1 MNSIYK
7 DIFRAVHEGKWLSIE
22 YDNRE
27 EKRTRYWIAV
37 KDILIREKRLLVEGL
52 HLELMTVKELN
63 IRLDGIVEARIIE
76 GSYCAVNE
84 KLIDD
89 IRRYPHKYQSIF
101 TNVVNLK
108 ILNYLEECSKADV
121 VPYQSDYALL
131 HQFDGES
138 FTGSEYM
145 LTEEQFRELVKE
157 FQYRSIT
164 SDGTSGERLHM
175 KDICLNVLSIYT
187 PKGLYVL
194 AYRKLGLDVRGRRL
208 RAADEI
214 HICTEYS
221 VGGVKQS
228 IRAFLDADDYVLL
241 DHFEENAEIIK
252 DRITVGNTGA
262 YRVDDMPYIIAV
274 GRDVIVDLKRE
285 YAAITKMY
293 EEDSVTY
300 PVKAFFGEMVSR
312 PRRTKEYPIAL
323 LNHQVNMD
331 QLLAVYEAMRYPL
344 AYVQGPPGTG
354 KTSTIMN
361 TIVTAFFNERT
372 VLFASYN
379 NHPIDSVCKELKS
392 IRYGGR
398 EIPFPILRLGNNS
411 KMKEALRDMKRI
423 YEEMKEVPVFFST
436 LDKNRDDKIARTR
449 RLSALLKDY
458 EEVLNLKEHRETI
471 QRLLSSNRQMAF
483 QVDLQGRQLWQVEE
497 RLRKIGGIS
506 EQEAKKLLD
515 RNDSEFKKYL
525 YYTSAKYIQR
535 LGEPKNKEL
544 LNILN
549 IGNEEKRV
557 SEFTKYISK
566 EENVRKLLRIFP
578 MIAVTC
584 LSAVKLGPPAV
595 YFDMTI
601 MDEASQCNNAVSLI
615 PILRGKSLM
624 LVGDPQQL
632 NPVILLDEKT
642 NLALRKKY
650 QITGEYDYCKNSI
663 YKTFLSSDPV
673 SEEILLSHHYRCNA
687 KIIDFNNKKYYNG
700 KLKIESK
707 SNEREP
713 LLYVD
718 VQDNIAYQKNTA
730 PAEADEILD
739 YIRHNKDKKIGII
752 TPFANQKR
760 LLEEKLAANQITD
773 VTCGTVHAFQGDQKD
788 IILFSLAIT
797 DKTHNSTYQWLK
809 NNKELINVATSR
821 ARDKLIVLSG
831 EKYLERLHGN
841 DVNDDLYE
849 LVQYV
854 KSNGASQ
861 VTEKTAASRALGVK
875 PYSSETEEA
884 FLKSLNH
891 ALDNVLYYNLNCVVQ
906 KEVAISHVF
915 QDNISYD
922 DLFYTGRFDFVV
934 YQKEGERELPILAIE
949 LDGKE
954 HQADEA
960 VKERDRQKKEICDRH
975 NLQLIRIDNS
985 YARRYYYIKEILIN
999 YFKRTKGGI

>member
-7 DIFRAVHEGKWLSIE
+7 DIFRGIHEGKWLSIE
-22 YDNRE
+22 YDNKE
-27 EKRTRYWIAV
+27 DKRTRYWIAV
-37 KDILIREKRLLVEGL
+37 RDIIVKDRRLLVEGL
-52 HLELMTVKELN
+52 HLELMTVKELS
-63 IRLDGIVEARIIE
+63 IRLDGIVETRVIE
-76 GSYCAVNE
+76 GSYYAVNE
-84 KLIDD
+84 NLIED
-89 IRRYPHKYQSIF
+89 IRLHPYKYQSIF
-101 TNVVNLK
+101 TNIVNLK
-108 ILNYLEECSKADV
+108 ILNYLEECNKADV

-131 HQFDGES
+131 REFDGERFS
-138 FTGSEYM
+138 DGEYM
-145 LTEEQFRELVKE
+145 LTEEQFKELVRE
-157 FQYRSIT
+157 FQYRST
-164 SDGTSGERLHM
+164 ASDGTPGGRLRM

-187 PKGLYVL
+187 PGGLYVL
-194 AYRKLGLDVRGRRL
+194 AYRKLGLNVKGRRL
-208 RAADEI
+208 KAADEI

-228 IRAFLDADDYVLL
+228 IRAFLDADDYALL
-241 DHFEENAEIIK
+241 DDFEENAETIK
-252 DRITVGNTGA
+252 DRIISGNRGA
-262 YRVDDMPYIIAV
+262 YRVDDMPYIIAM
-274 GRDVIVDLKRE
+274 GRDIIVDLKKE
-285 YAAITKMY
+285 YGAITRMY
-293 EEDSVTY
+293 EEGTVTY
-300 PVKAFFGEMVSR
+300 PFRAFFGEMVSR

-354 KTSTIMN
+354 KTSTIIN

-379 NHPIDSVCKELKS
+379 NHPIDGVCGELKS
-392 IRYGGR
+392 IRYGER
-398 EIPFPILRLGNNS
+398 EIPFPILRLGNHD
-411 KMKEALRDMKRI
+411 KMREALRDMKLL
-423 YEEMKEVPVFFST
+423 YDAVKDVSVFSST

-449 RLSALLKDY
+449 RLSALLRNY
-458 EEVLNLKEHRETI
+458 EEVLNLKEHKETI
-471 QRLLSSNRQMAF
+471 ERLLSSNRQMTF
-483 QVDLQGRQLWQVEE
+483 QIDLQGRQLGQIEE
-497 RLRKIGGIS
+497 RLKRIGKIS
-506 EQEAKKLLD
+506 DQEAMKLLD
-515 RNDSEFKKYL
+515 RNDLEFKKYL
-525 YYTSAKYIQR
+525 YYTSVKYIQR

-544 LNILN
+544 LDILN
-549 IGNEEKRV
+549 MGNEEKRIT
-557 SEFTKYISK
+557 EFTKYLANEMNLK
-566 EENVRKLLRIFP
+566 KLLRIFP
-578 MIAVTC
+578 VIAVTC

-601 MDEASQCNNAVSLI
+601 MDEASQCSSAVSLI
-615 PILRGKSLM
+615 PIIRGRSLM

-642 NLALRKKY
+642 NLALRRKY
-650 QITGEYDYCKNSI
+650 QITDEYDYCKNSI
-663 YKTFLSSDPV
+663 YKAFLSNDPV

-700 KLKIESK
+700 KLQIESGSTEK
-707 SNEREP
+707 EP

-718 VQDNIAYQKNTA
+718 VRDNIACQKNTA
-730 PAEADEILD
+730 PAEAEKILD
-739 YIRHNKDKKIGII
+739 YIRHNRGKSIGII

-760 LLEEKLAANQITD
+760 LLEEELAANQITD

-788 IILFSLAIT
+788 VILFSLAIT
-797 DKTHNSTYQWLK
+797 DKTQSATYQWLK

-831 EKYLERLHGN
+831 GKYLERLHGN

-854 KSNGASQ
+854 KTNGKSQ
-861 VTEKTAASRALGVK
+861 VTEKTASSRALGVK
-875 PYSSETEEA
+875 PYSTETEEA

-915 QDNISYD
+915 QDNTSYE

-934 YQKEGERELPILAIE
+934 YQKEAGKELPILAIE

-954 HQADEA
+954 HKEDEA
-960 VKERDRQKKEICDRH
+960 VRERDRRKKKIYDEH

-985 YARRYYYIKEILIN
+985 YARRYYYIKEILMN
-999 YFKRTKGGI
+999 YFKRTRGGI